1 MAGMQIDRLIIHAP
15 ALSAA
20 QGRQLALRIAA
31 QLADAGGVPAVGDIP
46 KLEVRAPDGWR
57 SDLPDLA
64 QRIVD
69 EALRQLRRSA

>member
-1 MAGMQIDRLIIHAP
+1 MAGMQIDRLIVHAP
-15 ALSAA
+15 GLSAA

-31 QLADAGGVPAVGDIP
+31 QLADAGGVPAAGDIP

-57 SDLPDLA
+57 ADLPDLA

-69 EALRQLRRSA
+69 EALRQLRRST